1 MSLLFLNIGGHEMLL
16 LSIPSILFLVPFIF
30 YLISLQS
37 TLNAISIENRKMA
50 PSNVWLLLIPVF
62 GIVWHFVV
70 VRDLTE
76 SIRNEAVSKGIPLKE
91 ARPAY
96 HIGFAM
102 CVLSCLIFLPF
113 VGVAVLVCWI
123 IYWVK
128 IVEYKNLLI
137 DRTLNIL

>member
-1 MSLLFLNIGGHEMLL
+1 MSLSFINIGGQEMFLL
-16 LSIPSILFLVPFIF
+16 LIPSLLFLVPFIF
-30 YLISLQS
+30 YLRSLHS
-37 TLNAISIENRKMA
+37 TFSAISIENRQMDPGK
-50 PSNVWLLLIPVF
+50 VWLLLIPIF

-76 SIRNEAVSKGIPLKE
+76 SIRNEAISKGIPLKE
-91 ARPAY
+91 TRPAY

-102 CVLSCLIFLPF
+102 CVLSCLIFLPW

-137 DRTLNIL
+137 DCALNIL